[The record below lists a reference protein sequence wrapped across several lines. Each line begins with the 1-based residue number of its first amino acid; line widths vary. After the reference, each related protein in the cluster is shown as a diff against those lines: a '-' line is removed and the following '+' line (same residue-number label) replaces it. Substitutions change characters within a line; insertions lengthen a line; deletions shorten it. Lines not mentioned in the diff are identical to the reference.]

1 MFETDLVSATT
12 RRSPRRARAAP
23 DRRWSPCLA
32 IGFLAQVQRLDIN
45 KTLLVLSAWW
55 WWGLG
60 GTHTI
65 QLIFQQQRNCANNL
79 CVAANL
85 RNSLMWQFT
94 TAESYGIEFTT
105 LEPYGKEFTALEFFI
120 QSLRF
125 YKSGHWFKVKL
136 LLFVIWLIVLF
147 IFYLCNL
154 QYKNYNWWVPAASV
168 PNLINRVVP
177 DFKIPHI
184 TTLES

>member
-1 MFETDLVSATT
+1 
-12 RRSPRRARAAP
+12 
-23 DRRWSPCLA
+23 
-32 IGFLAQVQRLDIN
+32 
-45 KTLLVLSAWW
+45 
-55 WWGLG
+55 
-60 GTHTI
+60 
-65 QLIFQQQRNCANNL
+65 
-79 CVAANL
+79 
-85 RNSLMWQFT
+85 MWQFT

-154 QYKNYNWWVPAASV
+154 QYKNYN
-168 PNLINRVVP
+168 
-177 DFKIPHI
+177 
-184 TTLES
+184 